1 MNYILLF
8 QKMEYPRLI
17 ENTAKNYLYQTL
29 KQCHNNRVTI
39 YYYVFNITI
48 FVLFVSILGLTLY
61 YCKKNRMS
69 DVEKRKKMLRDQQY
83 ILSKIKFYKDEVVEN
98 KTKMSDITDLPVP
111 GNYMV

>member
-1 MNYILLF
+1 
-8 QKMEYPRLI
+8 MEYPRLI

-48 FVLFVSILGLTLY
+48 FVLFVSILGVTLY

-69 DVEKRKKMLRDQQY
+69 DIEKRKKMLRDQQY
-83 ILSKIKFYKDEVVEN
+83 VLSKIKFYKDEVAEHKSN
-98 KTKMSDITDLPVP
+98 MSDITALPVP

>member
-1 MNYILLF
+1 
-8 QKMEYPRLI
+8 MEYPRLI
-17 ENTAKNYLYQTL
+17 ENTTKNYFYQTL

-69 DVEKRKKMLRDQQY
+69 DVDKRKKMLRDQQY
-83 ILSKIKFYKDEVVEN
+83 VLSKIKFYKDEVVEHKAN
-98 KTKMSDITDLPVP
+98 MSDITSLPVP
-111 GNYMV
+111 GSYMA

>member
-1 MNYILLF
+1 
-8 QKMEYPRLI
+8 MEYPRLI

-48 FVLFVSILGLTLY
+48 FVLFVSIVGLTLY
-61 YCKKNRMS
+61 YCKRNRLS

-83 ILSKIKFYKDEVVEN
+83 VLSKIKFYKDEVVEHKYN
-98 KTKMSDITDLPVP
+98 MSDIKTLPVP

>member
-1 MNYILLF
+1 
-8 QKMEYPRLI
+8 MEYPRLI

-29 KQCHNNRVTI
+29 KQCHNHRVTI

-61 YCKKNRMS
+61 HCKRNRLS

-83 ILSKIKFYKDEVVEN
+83 VLSKIKFYKDEVVEHKSN
-98 KTKMSDITDLPVP
+98 MSDITALPVP
-111 GNYMV
+111 GNYMG